1 MWGERFWD
9 ELLEFILRT
18 QNHRS
23 PAAGGHVTHLSSQNL
38 LTVWCQSSTAC
49 WGISTWTEACRP
61 TNPTSTGAEAASV
74 NNNVSEPAVI
84 IRRNSGCC
92 FWFQTGGLPHVR
104 SMANVSAV
112 SLWGVSLVLLAPWFH
127 FSDTLTS
134 MKNENTL
141 LHRDCGTVPLLVCSL
156 SWTAVPTDPEWSSDP
171 RLLQLWAPSAS
182 EEVKWSL
189 TAVTCSS
196 SCLSVTG
203 GVGLHRKWRLYFK
216 GRINGE
222 SEQQMD
228 RQSLAERSLTS
239 AAGYYSHRST
249 LPSPPFSS
257 QTFEFNKS

>member
-141 LHRDCGTVPLLVCSL
+141 LHRDCGTVPLLVSGTNG
-156 SWTAVPTDPEWSSDP
+156 SRVIIWST
-171 RLLQLWAPSAS
+171 SAAA
-182 EEVKWSL
+182 VKWSL

>member
-141 LHRDCGTVPLLVCSL
+141 LHRDCGTVPLLVSGTNG
-156 SWTAVPTDPEWSSDP
+156 SRVIIWS
-171 RLLQLWAPSAS
+171 
-182 EEVKWSL
+182 
-189 TAVTCSS
+189 
-196 SCLSVTG
+196 
-203 GVGLHRKWRLYFK
+203 
-216 GRINGE
+216 
-222 SEQQMD
+222 
-228 RQSLAERSLTS
+228 TS
-239 AAGYYSHRST
+239 AAAVSSFSFRGGEVEPDSSYMFFILSIRHWWRWPPQEVAALLQRADQRWVRAADGPAESRWALSHQCCWILLTSQHITFST
-249 LPSPPFSS
+249 LLLSNLWI
-257 QTFEFNKS
+257 Q